1 MSVYRR
7 ILPLDLVLQV
17 DHLYWNFKHHFNY
30 KMDNWDPF
38 GDSNNDSVT
47 AISGQS
53 DQSELAWPP
62 LEPATSTNKDN
73 PMDLFTS
80 NSNTESISLY
90 PTLSSEETETADVDS
105 VDTTQDK
112 TVMSNVTGD
121 VTTTG
126 SNITSESTSQ
136 TNDSVNHPGKK
147 VKIVL

>member
-1 MSVYRR
+1 
-7 ILPLDLVLQV
+7 
-17 DHLYWNFKHHFNY
+17 
-30 KMDNWDPF
+30 MDNWDPF

-53 DQSELAWPP
+53 DQSELAWSP

-90 PTLSSEETETADVDS
+90 PTLSSKETETADVDS

-121 VTTTG
+121 VTTMG